1 MIDFKTACEMA
12 AGRVG
17 IDAEVLLSYA
27 AEDDLGGQDSRPDHW
42 GYLSLFEGEGKLLYA
57 LTRYL
62 KPQRVLEIGTAD
74 GCSASHILAA
84 MEKNEAGK
92 LVSLD
97 INKDA
102 GQKIPPALRHRWE
115 FVCTDAVKWVESHR
129 HEFFD
134 MAVEDGSHE
143 LSFTVAMLR
152 YLTDIQVPFVFVHDP
167 YQYKEVREAVRRF
180 YPHATYLRIN
190 PSVAGA
196 ALWAADSDSNR
207 VKVSIVSGTYNRL
220 PYLKNMVASARAA
233 LPYGT
238 SYEIILVDG
247 NSSDGTIEWAKTQ
260 RDVKLIEQGELRGGI
275 AAFNVGCAAARGE
288 YVVVANDD
296 ITFEP
301 NAISAALVH
310 LEDTPRCGG
319 VAFAQISQARSDWH
333 VNTMQVA
340 GGGSVPYAQ
349 VGMFRRD
356 LGDMAEWWALPG
368 ARHYGSDNWLSA
380 QIWEMGY
387 RIDAVPLARVKDYT
401 PNDHLRFINNVAGTR
416 GGNHPDSM
424 AFHNAYPHGILKVGD
439 PQYPITQEKRRRR
452 VLFAPMFEDDY
463 PIQKVQ
469 KNGLRH
475 ALQAWGD
482 VIECDYYNTCN
493 LYTSVMNFHPDVL
506 VTELRSSRDMNEA
519 QAKAIKERFPNLL
532 WVNWYGDFWDRPLKD
547 EEFVRAMQFCDLNTV
562 VNGDLI
568 APFEARGIKTKFW
581 QIGMEVDGLVIDPTK
596 LPQVQNFDVLFLGN
610 NYSPD
615 RVALEKVLRALPC
628 KVGIFGRHWQR
639 AEGENLYDYRQGAA
653 LYHNAKIAISD
664 AQWAAT
670 DRYCSNRIFQ
680 AMAARGAVVLQQR
693 FKGMD
698 YFGFVDEETVFIWD
712 TLNDLPALIERAL
725 KDKARRK
732 KVVENAYRLVL
743 TRHTFDVRLKELQE
757 LLQEV
762 ERV

>member
-12 AGRVG
+12 AGRLG
-17 IDAEVLLSYA
+17 IEASILLSYA
-27 AEDDLGGQDSRPDHW
+27 TEDDLGGQDTRPDQW

-57 LTRYL
+57 LTRHL

-97 INKDA
+97 INQDA

-115 FVCTDAVKWVESHR
+115 FVCTDATKWVESHK

-143 LSFTVAMLR
+143 LSFTVAMLD
-152 YLTDIQVPFVFVHDP
+152 YLKVLQVPLVFVHDP
-167 YQYKEVREAVRRF
+167 YQYRDVREAVRRF

-196 ALWAADSDSNR
+196 ALWAADSDLNR

-238 SYEIILVDG
+238 PYEIILVDG
-247 NSSDGTIEWAKTQ
+247 SSSDGTIDWAKAQ
-260 RDVKLIEQGELRGGI
+260 KDIKLIEQGELRGGI

-288 YVVVANDD
+288 YVVIANDD

-310 LEDTPRCGG
+310 LEDTPKCGG
-319 VAFAQISQARSDWH
+319 VAFLQVNRTNPNWH
-333 VNTMQVA
+333 VNSMQAV
-340 GGGSVPYAQ
+340 GGGALPYAQ

-356 LGDMAEWWALPG
+356 LGDIAEWWALPG

-387 RIDAVPLARVKDYT
+387 RIDPVSGARVKDYT
-401 PNDHLRFINNVAGTR
+401 PEDHLRFINNAAGTR
-416 GGNHPDSM
+416 GASHPDSL
-424 AFHNAYPHGILKVGD
+424 AFHNAYPQGVKRVNA
-439 PQYPITQEKRRRR
+439 PQYPVRIEPRRRR

-463 PIQKVQ
+463 PIQRVQ
-469 KNGLRH
+469 KNGLRN
-475 ALQAWGD
+475 ALRAWGD

-493 LYTSVMNFHPDVL
+493 LYTSVMSFRPDIL
-506 VTELRSSRDMNEA
+506 VTELRDSRALNEA
-519 QAKAIKERFPNLL
+519 QAKAIKERFPHLL
-532 WVNWYGDFWDRPLKD
+532 WVNWYGDFWDRPLQD
-547 EEFVRAMQFCDLNTV
+547 AEFVKAMQFCDLNTV

-581 QIGMEVDGLVIDPTK
+581 QIGMEADGLVIDPAK

-615 RVALEKVLRALPC
+615 RAELEKTLRSLPY
-628 KVGIFGRHWQR
+628 KVGIFGKHWQR

-664 AQWAAT
+664 AQWADT

-698 YFGFVDEETVFIWD
+698 YFGFVDGETVIIWD
-712 TLNDLPALIERAL
+712 ELSDLPALVDRTL
-725 KDKARRK
+725 KDEATRKQIVKA
-732 KVVENAYRLVL
+732 AYHLVL
-743 TRHTFDVRLKELQE
+743 TRHTFDVRLKELQD
-757 LLQEV
+757 LLREV
-762 ERV
+762 ELV